1 MYGFRP
7 SAGCF
12 LVERSEF
19 HGLHFELILLLMI
32 KLRMLETAE
41 TEQFRYGS
49 SFSDAL
55 TASLKPIIL
64 FL

>member
-1 MYGFRP
+1 
-7 SAGCF
+7 
-12 LVERSEF
+12 
-19 HGLHFELILLLMI
+19 MI

-64 FL
+64 FLWYVLKTGAFYGFYSYKKAPLLSIILS